1 MIKINLIGEPTAA
14 ATTKRKRPE
23 ISLGARQGDI
33 ILLAALAFS
42 MLVVGVMWWQLSS
55 KLDTLRAQESSLR
68 RERDQL
74 QQYIDKVDELEKKR
88 ATLKERIDIINEL
101 KEKQHGPVRVMDEVS
116 KALPDLVWLTRM
128 TLRGSAVELD
138 GSAMDENAVAN
149 YITNLDQSPFF
160 SEPVLKD
167 MTRDNKGVYKFKLT
181 CVFHFT
187 PTVEGQGGGSG
198 SGSGGR
204 S

>member
-14 ATTKRKRPE
+14 ATTKKKRPE

-33 ILLAALAFS
+33 ILLAALALS
-42 MLVVGVMWWQLSS
+42 MIVIGLMWWQLSS
-55 KLDTLRAQESSLR
+55 RLDRLRAEESSLR

-88 ATLKERIDIINEL
+88 ATLRERIDIINDL
-101 KEKQHGPVRVMDEVS
+101 KAKQHGPVRVMDEIS

-128 TLRGSAVELD
+128 TLKGSSVEIN
-138 GSAMDENAVAN
+138 GAAMDENAVAN

-167 MTRDNKGVYKFKLT
+167 LSRGAKGAYKFSLSCT
-181 CVFHFT
+181 FHFT
-187 PTVEGQGGGSG
+187 PTVEEEGNGSG
-198 SGSGGR
+198 GGSGGR